1 MNKKILYYNISNTSH
16 YNFLHNKH
24 IKNDDSD
31 VIYYFL
37 GSVLILFLCILY
49 CKTCVN
55 CRNVSN
61 RRINNINIT
70 ENNINEIEEN
80 NNVIESRQVY
90 INTNSNIIDNN
101 SKKISIYDSDN
112 SDDLP
117 SYNDT
122 CKGEY

>member
-1 MNKKILYYNISNTSH
+1 MLYYNVSVSNSSH

-24 IKNDDSD
+24 NKNDDSD

-55 CRNVSN
+55 CRNVFN
-61 RRINNINIT
+61 RRINNINSEHNT
-70 ENNINEIEEN
+70 NEIEEN
-80 NNVIESRQVY
+80 NNIIESTQVY
-90 INTNSNIIDNN
+90 INTSSNIIDNN
-101 SKKISIYDSDN
+101 SKKINVYDSDN